1 MKYRDDMKDER
12 KGKALLPAG
21 DRNCLIVSM
30 EDKVSKAMNRMFVV
44 TLRDIETNIEMDIF
58 LVAEKGKR
66 WMLKAFLS
74 ALGITPDAE
83 GIFEYDPDLLVGK
96 AIIAKVDH
104 YTEPWINREG
114 VEVQLNKAKV
124 TEFMPSTTTNP
135 GGVTSPNQ
143 VQWEE

>member
-1 MKYRDDMKDER
+1 MKEEK

-21 DRNCLIVSM
+21 DRNCLVTRM

-74 ALGITPDAE
+74 ALGVTADAE
-83 GIFEYDPDLLVGK
+83 GVFEYDPDFLIGK
-96 AIIAKVDH
+96 AIIARVEH
-104 YTEPWINREG
+104 YKEDWINRDG
-114 VEVQLNKAKV
+114 NNIKLDKAKV
-124 TEFMPSTTTNP
+124 TEFMPSTTINP
-135 GGVTSPNQ
+135 SGVTSPDQ
-143 VQWEE
+143 VQWVE